1 MLAVLLLLAAPR
13 AWGHQSSVVYSE
25 VAVRGRAVEYTFQ
38 VSNGD
43 LYEALGLGQDRPV
56 QRHEVEAG
64 RERLGRYLA
73 ERVVVQNHGAP
84 CPGSAGALSFLPR
97 ADGFF
102 VSQKVRYECQRSI
115 EELSLT
121 YNLFFDIDPR
131 HQGLAHVDA
140 FGGQSEHV
148 FRAGSRGLRLS
159 HPLTAWDHARDYLE
173 LGVEHIFTGY
183 DHLAFLFALLI
194 IAGALSAPAGQ
205 AEGRVAGVRRGAGYV
220 VRVVTAFTVAHSV
233 TLILAALEVVRLPG
247 ALVEAVIAAS
257 IGYVALENMLRSRPA
272 HRFLLTFGFGLV
284 HGFGFASVLREIG
297 LPGKGLLLSL
307 LSFNLG
313 VEVGQLVVVA
323 LVLPLLH
330 VLAWRGS
337 SSSSSS
343 SGPGR
348 RGIGP
353 GEAALL
359 LMLAGVS
366 YWFFSGYGL
375 PKVQLGLV
383 VFAAPALLVVLVPR
397 FGYERCVRLGGSAVI
412 LVLAVFWLVERLS
425 GRTFFGGALG

>member
-1 MLAVLLLLAAPR
+1 MQ

-56 QRHEVEAG
+56 QKHEVEAG

-84 CPGSAGALSFLPR
+84 CPGSVGALSFLPR

-102 VSQKVRYECQRSI
+102 VSQQVRYECQRSI
-115 EELSLT
+115 EELALT

-148 FRAGSRGLRLS
+148 FRAANRELRLS
-159 HPLTAWDHARDYLE
+159 HPLTAWDHAMDYLA

-205 AEGRVAGVRRGAGYV
+205 AEGRAAAVRRGAGYV

-257 IGYVALENMLRSRPA
+257 IGYVALENLLRPRPA

-307 LSFNLG
+307 LSFNVG

-330 VLAWRGS
+330 ALAWQR
-337 SSSSSS
+337 
-343 SGPGR
+343 PE
-348 RGIGP
+348 RGIGAV
-353 GEAALL
+353 EAALL
-359 LMLAGVS
+359 LALAGAS

-383 VFAAPALLVVLVPR
+383 VFAAPALLVALVPR
-397 FGYERCVRLGGSAVI
+397 YGYERCVRKGGSAVI
-412 LVLAVFWLVERLS
+412 FVLAVFWLVERMS